1 MKGVAVMV
9 AAGFGS
15 WLVASLVLGSRV
27 RLELLC
33 GMIGP
38 LAGVSGSWVLVE
50 RTHRRNPQAV
60 TSVMIAA
67 FGLKLLFFGAY
78 VAVMLVGC
86 VPKGRYDEALAEGE
100 RLRSEV
106 EQYSGEATPDETPPG
121 RTLDR

>member
-15 WLVASLVLGSRV
+15 WLVASLLLGSRV

-78 VAVMLVGC
+78 VAVMLVGLSLRPAPFMASFVSYFC
-86 VPKGRYDEALAEGE
+86 GLYLVEALYLQ
-100 RLRSEV
+100 RLFK
-106 EQYSGEATPDETPPG
+106 
-121 RTLDR
+121 